1 MLVVTRTEDEEVRIG
16 DDIRIVVIAITGKR
30 IRLGIEAPR
39 EVPIF
44 RSELLPV
51 NEEKKPGKKK
61 GGDDV
66 TQ

>member
-1 MLVVTRTEDEEVRIG
+1 MLVVTRMEDEEVRIG

-44 RSELLPV
+44 RSELLPT
-51 NEEKKPGKKK
+51 KQKQ
-61 GGDDV
+61 DDGRKDD
-66 TQ
+66 